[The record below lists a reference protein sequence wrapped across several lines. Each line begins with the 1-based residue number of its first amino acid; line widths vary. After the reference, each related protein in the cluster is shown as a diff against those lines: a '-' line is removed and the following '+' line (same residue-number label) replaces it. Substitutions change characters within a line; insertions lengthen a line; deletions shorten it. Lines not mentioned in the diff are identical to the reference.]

1 MNRNDYLEHFLSLLQ
16 LMRYQTTLPANEIDG
31 PFFWRCSGL
40 LCKSM
45 SRAADLGIISHDD
58 YLEVSRIASEI
69 RDQYEYAVSS
79 LFPHGKSLYFSDL
92 FKSVAKDDKG
102 NPLKPVRLC
111 SLLEQKIFK
120 GLPEFTQDKLSA
132 VTIKLFMSTGSN
144 KPVEEC
150 IQ

>member
-31 PFFWRCSGL
+31 SFFWRCSDL
-40 LCKSM
+40 LSKSM

-58 YLEVSRIASEI
+58 YLEVFRIASEI
-69 RDQYEYAVSS
+69 RDQYEYAVSP
-79 LFPHGKSLYFSDL
+79 LFPHRKSLYFSDL
-92 FKSVAKDDKG
+92 FKSVTKDDKG

-120 GLPEFTQDKLSA
+120 GLPGFTQDKLSA
-132 VTIKLFMSTGSN
+132 VTINLFMSTGSN
-144 KPVEEC
+144 KPVGEC